1 MAHNDFTKLY
11 AFTKLPDFTKL
22 FDVKALLDIQRKNIL
37 AFSEARKLA
46 VEGLQAVARRQT
58 EILSQIAGD
67 NSSMLK
73 EIMNESTPEEKV
85 LRHAD
90 LATTAYEKSVANWR
104 EFADMIAGAGKEA
117 SDIIN
122 GRVISSLTECKSALD
137 KSGKSSVQKKA
148 A

>member
-46 VEGLQAVARRQT
+46 VEGIQAVARRQT

-73 EIMNESTPEEKV
+73 EIMNGSTPEEKV

-104 EFADMIAGAGKEA
+104 ELTGMIAGSGKEA

-122 GRVISSLTECKSALD
+122 SRVVSSLTELTSALD
-137 KSGKSSVQKKA
+137 KSGKGSVQKKA